1 MLSQVF
7 RIIKIFNIYFS
18 NNFEFRIYIFRIVK
32 YWNYSKFLSNTKRD
46 FLSGLTLQCATIRIF
61 GSLLT
66 WKCGRKLWE
75 HIIRVWIRKYN
86 YYPNDFYKNLYFF
99 TGNNFAIKYRYGKIS
114 IYEYDLVFQK
124 RLRLFNDWI
133 LRKISITV
141 AIACFTYLA
150 QIM

>member
-1 MLSQVF
+1 M
-7 RIIKIFNIYFS
+7 IF
-18 NNFEFRIYIFRIVK
+18 
-32 YWNYSKFLSNTKRD
+32 TK
-46 FLSGLTLQCATIRIF
+46 T
-61 GSLLT
+61 
-66 WKCGRKLWE
+66 
-75 HIIRVWIRKYN
+75 N
-86 YYPNDFYKNLYFF
+86 FF

-114 IYEYDLVFQK
+114 IYEYDLVFQE